1 MKSSLIALI
10 LFASCQNNRAD
21 KEINLVTTKDSLV
34 SAIVGKW
41 GGDTGQPVW
50 EIKKDSIH
58 YYNENKSYYYLIH
71 DKDIIVLYKEGPY
84 MLHNIHTV
92 NDTLFFDIN
101 NEGMVT
107 KAFRKK

>member
-1 MKSSLIALI
+1 MRKILIVVIFFTACKNNNAIKEVSIATTNDSLI
-10 LFASCQNNRAD
+10 S
-21 KEINLVTTKDSLV
+21 T
-34 SAIVGKW
+34 IVGKW
-41 GGDTGQPVW
+41 GGDTGEPVW

-58 YYNENKSYYYLIH
+58 YYNEKKSYYYLIH
-71 DKDIIVLYKEGPY
+71 EKDMIVLYKEGPY

-101 NEGMVT
+101 NEGMIT